1 MNEEHYEAT
10 LRHMQDRLM
19 QKRQHYEKRLARMR
33 TNLIAV
39 TEDQAILESKMG
51 DAKWAE
57 GRAKQQLDA
66 LQAYATQTRTEHY
79 ELKTQLKE
87 QLKQSKVMAPPPAP
101 APAPSVTVKDQLMA
115 EHEKTV

>member
-1 MNEEHYEAT
+1 MSRVWFDPDPECVLQMVGVAAGF
-10 LRHMQDRLM
+10 RI
-19 QKRQHYEKRLARMR
+19 
-33 TNLIAV
+33 LIAV
-39 TEDQAILESKMG
+39 TEDHAILESKMG